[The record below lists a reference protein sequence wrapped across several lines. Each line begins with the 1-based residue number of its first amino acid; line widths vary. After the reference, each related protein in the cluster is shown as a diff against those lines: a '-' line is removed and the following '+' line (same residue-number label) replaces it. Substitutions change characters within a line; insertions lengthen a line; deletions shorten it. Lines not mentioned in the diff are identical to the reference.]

1 MSAMEDDASGT
12 ERGFSLKLLPPA
24 YASVMLGLF
33 FLVPLGI
40 MLAVSFF
47 HRVEG
52 AFYEPSFELTNY
64 ARFLDAFFIRILAF
78 SIGLSISA
86 AVIAVLIAFPFT
98 YSLTRARRGTQ
109 IFALVFLLAV
119 LSLSE
124 VIIGFS
130 WSTLLSR
137 TAGVSNL
144 FVAVGLFER
153 SAAYYPSLPALLLG
167 LVYLSFPYTVLVL
180 YPALS
185 RLDPELSEAARMM
198 GASPVRTFFTVVVPV
213 MKRTIISTI
222 ILAFV
227 FTLGAYILPQT
238 LGKPPHWTLSVHITD
253 QAIFEA
259 NLPFAAAMA
268 ILLLLVSLVMVAI
281 TLLMGKED
289 AAGGKA

>member
-1 MSAMEDDASGT
+1 MSAMEDSASGAA
-12 ERGFSLKLLPPA
+12 RGFSLKLLPPV

-33 FLVPLGI
+33 FLIPLGI

-52 AFYEPSFELTNY
+52 AFYEPAFELTNY
-64 ARFLDAFFIRILAF
+64 ARFLDAFFIRILGF
-78 SIGLSISA
+78 SIGLSIAA

-144 FVAVGLFER
+144 FVALGLFER

-281 TLLMGKED
+281 TLLVGKED
-289 AAGGKA
+289 AVGGKA

>member
-1 MSAMEDDASGT
+1 MSGVPSGK
-12 ERGFSLKLLPPA
+12 RGWLLPVVPT
-24 YASVMLGLF
+24 VFLVVF
-33 FLVPLGI
+33 FLVPFTI

-52 AFYEPSFELTNY
+52 AFFEPAFELDNY
-64 ARFLDAFFIRILAF
+64 ARFLDPFYVGILKF
-78 SIGLSISA
+78 SVALSASA
-86 AVIAVLIAFPFT
+86 AALAVAIAFPFT
-98 YSLTRARRGTQ
+98 YILTRMSRRTQ
-109 IFALVFLLAV
+109 IVALVLLLAV

-144 FVAVGLFER
+144 FVSLGLLEKPA
-153 SAAYYPSLPALLLG
+153 SYYPSLPAVILG

-185 RLDPELSEAARMM
+185 RLDPELPEAARMM
-198 GASPVRTFFTVVVPV
+198 GASPRRTFFTVVVP
-213 MKRTIISTI
+213 MLRRSIISTL
-222 ILAFV
+222 ILVFV

-238 LGKPPHWTLSVHITD
+238 LGKPPHWTLSVNITD
-253 QAIFEA
+253 QAIFQA

-268 ILLLLVSLVMVAI
+268 IFMLIVTLVMIAL
-281 TLLMGKED
+281 TLMLDQKKSEG
-289 AAGGKA
+289 AS

>member
-1 MSAMEDDASGT
+1 MSGVPSGK
-12 ERGFSLKLLPPA
+12 RGWLLPVVPT
-24 YASVMLGLF
+24 VFLVVF
-33 FLVPLGI
+33 FLVPFTI

-52 AFYEPSFELTNY
+52 AFFEPAFELDNY
-64 ARFLDAFFIRILAF
+64 ARFLDPFYVGILKF
-78 SIGLSISA
+78 SVALSASA
-86 AVIAVLIAFPFT
+86 AALAVAIAFPFT
-98 YSLTRARRGTQ
+98 YILTRMSRRTQ
-109 IFALVFLLAV
+109 IVALVLLLAV

-144 FVAVGLFER
+144 FVSLGLLEKPA
-153 SAAYYPSLPALLLG
+153 SYYPSLPAVILG

-185 RLDPELSEAARMM
+185 RLDPELPEAARMM
-198 GASPVRTFFTVVVPV
+198 GASPRRTFFTVVVP
-213 MKRTIISTI
+213 MLRRSIISTL
-222 ILAFV
+222 ILVFV

-253 QAIFEA
+253 QAIFQA

-268 ILLLLVSLVMVAI
+268 IFMLIVTLVMIAL
-281 TLLMGKED
+281 TLMLDQKKSEG
-289 AAGGKA
+289 AS

>member
-1 MSAMEDDASGT
+1 MSAKAGDRTSGAWLIPT
-12 ERGFSLKLLPPA
+12 YPA
-24 YASVMLGLF
+24 LMLGLF
-33 FLVPLGI
+33 FLIPFGI

-52 AFYEPSFELTNY
+52 AFFEPAFELANY
-64 ARFLDAFFIRILAF
+64 ARFFNPFFIRILGF
-78 SIGLSISA
+78 SVGLSA
-86 AVIAVLIAFPFT
+86 AAALIAVMIAFPFT
-98 YSLTRARRGTQ
+98 YLLTRMDRRVQ
-109 IFALVFLLAV
+109 IAALVFLLAV

-144 FVAVGLFER
+144 LAALGLLDR
-153 SAAYYPSLPALLLG
+153 PAAYYPSLPALLVG

-180 YPALS
+180 YPSLS
-185 RLDPELSEAARMM
+185 RLDPELGEAARMM
-198 GASPVRTFFTVVVPV
+198 GASPLRTFFTVIVPV
-213 MKRTIISTI
+213 MRRAIISTV

-253 QAIFEA
+253 QAIFQA

-268 ILLLLVSLVMVAI
+268 VFLLLVSLTLVGV
-281 TLLMGKED
+281 TLLLGNEKRGG
-289 AAGGKA
+289 AAS

>member
-1 MSAMEDDASGT
+1 MSGVPSGK
-12 ERGFSLKLLPPA
+12 RGWLLPVVPT
-24 YASVMLGLF
+24 VFLVVF
-33 FLVPLGI
+33 FLVPFTI

-52 AFYEPSFELTNY
+52 AFFEPAFELDNY
-64 ARFLDAFFIRILAF
+64 ARFLDPFYVGILKF
-78 SIGLSISA
+78 SVALSASA
-86 AVIAVLIAFPFT
+86 AALAVAIAFPFT
-98 YSLTRARRGTQ
+98 YILTRMSRRTQ
-109 IFALVFLLAV
+109 IVALVLLLAV

-144 FVAVGLFER
+144 FVSLGLLEKPA
-153 SAAYYPSLPALLLG
+153 SYYPSLPAVILG

-185 RLDPELSEAARMM
+185 RLDPELPEAARMM
-198 GASPVRTFFTVVVPV
+198 GASPLRTFFTVVVP
-213 MKRTIISTI
+213 MLRRSIISTL
-222 ILAFV
+222 ILVFV

-253 QAIFEA
+253 QAIFQA

-268 ILLLLVSLVMVAI
+268 IFMLIVTLVMIAL
-281 TLLMGKED
+281 TLMLDQKKSEG
-289 AAGGKA
+289 AS

>member
-1 MSAMEDDASGT
+1 MSGVPSGK
-12 ERGFSLKLLPPA
+12 RGWLLPVVPT
-24 YASVMLGLF
+24 VFLVVF
-33 FLVPLGI
+33 FLVPLTI

-52 AFYEPSFELTNY
+52 AFFEPAFELDNY
-64 ARFLDAFFIRILAF
+64 ARFLDPFYVGILKF
-78 SIGLSISA
+78 SVALSASA
-86 AVIAVLIAFPFT
+86 AALAVAIAFPFT
-98 YSLTRARRGTQ
+98 YILTRMSRRTQ
-109 IFALVFLLAV
+109 IVALVLLLAV

-144 FVAVGLFER
+144 FVSLGLLEKPA
-153 SAAYYPSLPALLLG
+153 SYYPSLPAVILG

-185 RLDPELSEAARMM
+185 RLDPELPEAARMM
-198 GASPVRTFFTVVVPV
+198 GASPRRTFFTVVVP
-213 MKRTIISTI
+213 MLRRSIISTL
-222 ILAFV
+222 ILVFV

-253 QAIFEA
+253 QAIFQA

-268 ILLLLVSLVMVAI
+268 IFMLIVTLVMIAL
-281 TLLMGKED
+281 TLMLDQKKSEG
-289 AAGGKA
+289 AS